1 MPFGGFHW
9 GYLIVLL
16 VIVLI
21 IFGPGKLPEL
31 GAGVGRALQEFR
43 KASNEFKDEVSRAT
57 TTEPA
62 PSSSTPAAAEPPKS
76 QAETK
81 G

>member
-9 GYLIVLL
+9 FYLVVLL
-16 VIVLI
+16 VVVLI

-31 GAGVGRALQEFR
+31 GAGLGRAMQEFR
-43 KASNEFKDEVSRAT
+43 KASNEFKDEVSKAT
-57 TTEPA
+57 TSEPA
-62 PSSSTPAAAEPPKS
+62 SNNAPPAVEAPKS
-76 QAETK
+76 QAEPK

>member
-9 GYLIVLL
+9 SYLLILL
-16 VIVLI
+16 VVVLI

-31 GAGVGRALQEFR
+31 GAGLGRAMQEFR

-57 TTEPA
+57 SSEPA
-62 PSSSTPAAAEPPKS
+62 PSSPPPAPEAPKS